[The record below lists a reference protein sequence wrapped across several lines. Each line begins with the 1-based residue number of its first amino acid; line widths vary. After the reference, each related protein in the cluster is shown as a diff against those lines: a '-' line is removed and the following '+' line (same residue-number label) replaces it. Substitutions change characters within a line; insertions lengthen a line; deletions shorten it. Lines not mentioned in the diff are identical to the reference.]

1 MQGLTLEQARESS
14 TKSALP
20 ESAPVSTSSGG
31 GGGGGGGSGGG
42 GSSSSSSSSQPKKL
56 TWASIASQ
64 PAKPQLTTKKKSMV
78 PPPMVTPR
86 TPSLD
91 IGTWENKNGGGSS
104 QQQQAAMAPP
114 TMTVVPP
121 PIPQPTP
128 IQQVRC
134 KLFENSHVKMN
145 SNDFNQFLA
154 SCGATSCC
162 PEANGSRCHRSPT
175 ASCLPK
181 RGATTASNGSTKCQ
195 SGRNID
201 PRLPSAEWSASSV
214 GAAAATVYGG
224 RSTAA
229 GASAAELFR
238 GGSGSGTV
246 GCGAKQLAVE
256 SRAGRAAVE
265 AHLQSQRI

>member
-1 MQGLTLEQARESS
+1 VGEQKRRRQFAAAASGHGPAHYDCGPASYSS
-14 TKSALP
+14 T
-20 ESAPVSTSSGG
+20 
-31 GGGGGGGSGGG
+31 
-42 GSSSSSSSSQPKKL
+42 
-56 TWASIASQ
+56 
-64 PAKPQLTTKKKSMV
+64 
-78 PPPMVTPR
+78 
-86 TPSLD
+86 
-91 IGTWENKNGGGSS
+91 
-104 QQQQAAMAPP
+104 
-114 TMTVVPP
+114 
-121 PIPQPTP
+121 
-128 IQQVRC
+128 
-134 KLFENSHVKMN
+134 NSH
-145 SNDFNQFLA
+145 SAA

-195 SGRNID
+195 SGRIID

-214 GAAAATVYGG
+214 GAAAATVYGE